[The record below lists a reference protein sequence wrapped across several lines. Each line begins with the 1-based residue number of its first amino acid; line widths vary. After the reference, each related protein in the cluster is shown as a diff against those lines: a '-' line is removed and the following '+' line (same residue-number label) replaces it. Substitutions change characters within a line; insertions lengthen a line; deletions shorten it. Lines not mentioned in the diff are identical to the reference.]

1 MDLPDTGSRHDALR
15 KDFQITFG
23 TENGKRVLRD
33 LSSVCNFTSCTCEE
47 FSAEQAFFRE
57 GQRSVFLHVL
67 YMASNS
73 KSSKD
78 HSNSMEQIDEIV
90 ETYFND

>member
-1 MDLPDTGSRHDALR
+1 MASPDTGSRHDALR

-33 LSSVCNFTSCTCEE
+33 LSNVCNFTSCTCEE

-57 GQRSVFLHVL
+57 GQRSVFLHIL
-67 YMASNS
+67 YMAGNS
-73 KSSKD
+73 SAAKD